1 MTEEELYYVGGIIHE
16 RRMKE
21 CYGNWSMESRTHWP
35 TTFKEYRR
43 QQQAGQPWIDIAV
56 AQAKALEPLL
66 TFPLVGFISE
76 KDLKE

>member
-35 TTFKEYRR
+35 ATS
-43 QQQAGQPWIDIAV
+43 WS
-56 AQAKALEPLL
+56 AL
-66 TFPLVGFISE
+66 
-76 KDLKE
+76 D